1 MHDEVLNENQKR
13 LLNLISKFKS
23 QFGLVGGT
31 AIALYLGH
39 RRSIDFDL
47 FTNTDFDNYKIRE
60 IIRQEYVIQS
70 VLVDSPNELSILVL
84 DVKITF
90 LRYPFKID
98 FSVPFDKYINL
109 PDLMT
114 LAIMKAFALGRRAK
128 WKDYVDMYFI
138 LQKLDLKQIAEK
150 SNELF
155 LGEFNEKLFREQLSY
170 FEGIDYSE
178 KVEYTVGFEVS
189 DDKIKKFLVDVSLD
203 K

>member
-31 AIALYLGH
+31 AIALHLGH

-150 SNELF
+150 SNKLF

-170 FEGIDYSE
+170 FEGVDYSE

-203 K
+203 R